1 MGRAGAPATESGGLQ
16 TLAATRDVLGREPA
30 TVSEKH
36 SKPDY
41 ELEEVLEV
49 REPKQFQAIGDPTRQ
64 RIISLLSEK
73 AATTSQLAQA
83 LAQSKGNVGY
93 HLKVLESAG
102 LIRIVRTRQVRAITE
117 KYYGRTARLFE
128 FMHGE
133 GDLASEPT
141 FHFLRQAMNEYV
153 APESEDSEEWSADFM
168 TLRHARI
175 PASKAEEFLRRLL
188 ELADEFSDLES
199 VPGERVYGLIA
210 GTYLTD
216 LPELSGEE
224 E

>member
-1 MGRAGAPATESGGLQ
+1 MSEAP
-16 TLAATRDVLGREPA
+16 
-30 TVSEKH
+30 K
-36 SKPDY
+36 KPDY
-41 ELEEVLEV
+41 ELEDVLEV
-49 REPKQFQAIGDPTRQ
+49 RDPEQYRAFGDPVRQ

-73 AATTSQLAQA
+73 AATTSQLAEA
-83 LAQSKGNVGY
+83 LGQSKGSVGY
-93 HLKVLESAG
+93 QLKVLESAG

-153 APESEDSEEWSADFM
+153 APETEGSEEWPADFM

-175 PASKAEEFLRRLL
+175 PAQKAEEFTRRLL
-188 ELADEFSDLES
+188 ELANEFAYLES
-199 VPGERVYGLIA
+199 VPGEKVYGLIA

-216 LPELSGEE
+216 LPELPEE
-224 E
+224 REE

>member
-1 MGRAGAPATESGGLQ
+1 M
-16 TLAATRDVLGREPA
+16 
-30 TVSEKH
+30 SEAYK
-36 SKPDY
+36 KPDY
-41 ELEEVLEV
+41 ELEEVLKV

-83 LAQSKGNVGY
+83 LSQSKGNVGY

-133 GDLASEPT
+133 GDLVSEPT

-153 APESEDSEEWSADFM
+153 APESEDSEEWAADFM
-168 TLRHARI
+168 TLRHARV
-175 PASKAEEFLRRLL
+175 PASKVEEFLRRLL
-188 ELADEFSDLES
+188 ELADEFADLES

-216 LPELSGEE
+216 LPELPGEE
-224 E
+224 EE